1 MVGRGQGWHDKARL
15 SIDSVWQARYGV
27 EWCGVMRRCELRQG
41 RYGGVRQ
48 VRVRFVVVVNVKAR
62 QVRYGEFGSGPVR
75 LVKARQGIFYKRK
88 RIDKVVIDNNFFKEQ
103 YNGKEER
110 SRADRYSK
118 AQD

>member
-1 MVGRGQGWHDKARL
+1 MVRYGWAGQGKAR
-15 SIDSVWQARYGV
+15 
-27 EWCGVMRRCELRQG
+27 QG
-41 RYGGVRQ
+41 P
-48 VRVRFVVVVNVKAR
+48 AR
-62 QVRYGEFGSGPVR
+62 QVRYGEFGLGEAR